1 MFLLMKNFLTTFS
14 ITHAYVFLY
23 VSVFLAYDLI
33 TNTKLILAIEL
44 IDKVIVVLMGAQIFS
59 SFHVILYVQFFIVF
73 KSHSHKD
80 SPKPPLPWYC
90 FTYCLAIH
98 ISKIYLSPC
107 SPSAQANPQQESSH
121 ITRLTHSSKASAS
134 NIARHLLNQLLQPPL
149 TRRLLKRTLNQ
160 KFPSSFPSLD
170 HPSSN

>member
-33 TNTKLILAIEL
+33 TNTKLILALEL
-44 IDKVIVVLMGAQIFS
+44 IAKVIDVLMGAQNVS
-59 SFHVILYVQFFIVF
+59 SFHVILYVQFFFLF

-107 SPSAQANPQQESSH
+107 SPLAHQANPQQESLL
-121 ITRLTHSSKASAS
+121 ITRLTHSSKASVS

-149 TRRLLKRTLNQ
+149 TRHLLKRTLNQ
-160 KFPSSFPSLD
+160 KFPC
-170 HPSSN
+170 